1 MGQAAAQHSQAGTV
15 LPCPVHVLMLLHALG
30 VCSRHV
36 NDVAGCLG
44 KNGGEQGLLVRASGR
59 QAVVIGL
66 GSIEGFG
73 GGAAR
78 VQQQLPLLSVLG
90 EIIREKAALEP
101 LVQPA
106 FPGFSSQP
114 NSDI

>member
-1 MGQAAAQHSQAGTV
+1 M
-15 LPCPVHVLMLLHALG
+15 
-30 VCSRHV
+30 
-36 NDVAGCLG
+36 
-44 KNGGEQGLLVRASGR
+44 
-59 QAVVIGL
+59 VIGL

-90 EIIREKAALEP
+90 EIIREKAVLEP

-106 FPGFSSQP
+106 FPGFSSQA
-114 NSDI
+114 NS